1 MNETLQS
8 LTDIEK
14 VHKIRLIMD
23 YLQDEISKVVAK
35 REIQIF
41 RMHNEATYIVD
52 EKEREWIVYLNEC
65 VYGRPLMRYV
75 CLCTLENRWATVP
88 DIITSIGCQDKTAR
102 LTLRKAMD
110 SGMVIR
116 KKGEKKL
123 LYQATDTAMSIYSR
137 YIKQLYLEQN
147 SPLPSMFHEI
157 MQYRKLAD
165 RLVTITKEE
174 GRLPGN
180 DYQEKRPS
188 LPVEKVNN

>member
-1 MNETLQS
+1 MNDTLQS

-14 VHKIRLIMD
+14 VHKIRLIMH
-23 YLQDEISKVVAK
+23 YLQDEISKLVAK

-52 EKEREWIVYLNEC
+52 EKEREWIAYLNES
-65 VYGRPLMRYV
+65 VYGRPLMRYI
-75 CLCTLENRWATVP
+75 CLCTLEDRWASVP
-88 DIITSIGCQDKTAR
+88 DLINCIGCQDKTAR

-157 MQYRKLAD
+157 MQYRKLAET
-165 RLVTITKEE
+165 LVTITKEE
-174 GRLPGN
+174 GHLPSN
-180 DYQEKRPS
+180 DDQEKRT
-188 LPVEKVNN
+188 

>member
-1 MNETLQS
+1 MNEQS
-8 LTDIEK
+8 KIEEQVMIDIDK
-14 VHKIRLIMD
+14 AHKIRLIMN

-52 EKEREWIVYLNEC
+52 EKEREWIVYLNES
-65 VYGRPLMRYV
+65 VYGRPLMRYI
-75 CLCTLENRWATVP
+75 CLCTLENRWATIP

-110 SGMVIR
+110 SGMVTL

-123 LYQATDTAMSIYSR
+123 LYQGTDLAMSIYSR
-137 YIKQLYLEQN
+137 YIKKLYLEQN

-157 MQYRKLAD
+157 MQYRKLAET
-165 RLVTITKEE
+165 LVTITKEE
-174 GRLPGN
+174 GHLPSN
-180 DYQEKRPS
+180 DYQEKR
-188 LPVEKVNN
+188 E